1 MAPVERPGRAT
12 VDVAVATA
20 VEDSE
25 MGTETVAEDPDG
37 EGVLR
42 ATVTLVED
50 RVIGAATGAAGTA
63 VAGPVETGSGA
74 PVPAGLAAEDVPL
87 SPIAGEPRTPI
98 RSVAM
103 KSPFTLREYTKSKT
117 ALFIRVNL
125 SFENYSNESLSK
137 ITLKNKP

>member
-1 MAPVERPGRAT
+1 MVQVERPGRAT
-12 VDVAVATA
+12 ADVAVATA

-25 MGTETVAEDPDG
+25 IGTETVAGDPDE

-42 ATVTLVED
+42 ATVALVED
-50 RVIGAATGAAGTA
+50 RAIGVATGAVEMA

-103 KSPFTLREYTKSKT
+103 KSPFTPREYTKSKT
-117 ALFIRVNL
+117 AFFIRVNL
-125 SFENYSNESLSK
+125 SFENYSCES
-137 ITLKNKP
+137 